1 METWSSV
8 AALKRRQSQIE
19 IGVIARAFLP
29 LGWSRIYHGRGR
41 DVSALKISI
50 REISGNWHSGLVLD
64 KHTISS
70 TFTGYSESGRKQ
82 FDTLRTE
89 VGEATFRLKYRS
101 DWSQVPTLAQTLA
114 NLACPRFETIGF
126 VVPMPA
132 SNHRDRQPV
141 NEVTR
146 ALAKMIGAP
155 VFENLLL
162 KTHNGQSLK
171 DLQTKDEK
179 IAALAGSFS
188 INDEISNEGRW
199 HVLLIDDLYHT
210 GASAEAAC
218 AALASYRK
226 VDRIYFAALTWR

>member
-1 METWSSV
+1 METWGPI
-8 AALKRRQSQIE
+8 ATLRRRQSQMQVGAIASLSA
-19 IGVIARAFLP
+19 IG
-29 LGWSRIYHGRGR
+29 WMHNYHGRGR
-41 DVSALKISI
+41 NVVSLKSSI
-50 REISGNWHSGLVLD
+50 RKINGNWHTGLVLD
-64 KHTISS
+64 KHTVSS

-82 FDTLRTE
+82 FDTVRTE
-89 VGEATFRLKYRS
+89 IGEATFRLKYRS
-101 DWSQVPTLAQTLA
+101 DWSQVPTLAQALA
-114 NLACPRFETIGF
+114 DSACPKFENVGL

-132 SNHRDRQPV
+132 SNFRDRQPV

-146 ALAKMIGAP
+146 ALAKLIGVP

-171 DLQTKDEK
+171 DLQTKEEK

-188 INDEISNEGRW
+188 INDEISNDGKW

-218 AALASYRK
+218 AALTSYQK